1 MKKYILTTIGTIF
14 TFAFVFVLIGGISQA
29 ADKNTKTVE
38 CKISV
43 DIQSFYDKDMI
54 EAQLKKHDGVTD
66 AYVELEDK
74 IAYVTYDK
82 SKTNS
87 ENICKVIKGMGFEA
101 KLIEEKDK
109 NLGVN

>member
-1 MKKYILTTIGTIF
+1 MKKHIFSTIGAIF
-14 TFAFVFVLIGGISQA
+14 TLVLVLVVATSNTQA

-43 DIQSFYDKDMI
+43 DVQSFYDKDMI
-54 EAQLKKHDGVTD
+54 ETQLKKHDGVTD
-66 AYVELEDK
+66 AYVELEEK

-82 SKTNS
+82 TKTNS

-109 NLGVN
+109 NFGLN